1 MLSSAKVEETRH
13 SRAPGVMRLLY
24 AYLIGLA
31 ACFISFS
38 VANRPH
44 GGHWNTLFAA
54 LLGMSA
60 TVANAFGQ
68 RSMTI
73 PTVFAAA
80 VLSLVFVLAEALR
93 SRGSWLRWAGYA
105 LWLLLAVATF
115 WWFAPPNI

>member
-1 MLSSAKVEETRH
+1 MPAVPQNAFVK
-13 SRAPGVMRLLY
+13 RLIY

-44 GGHWNTLFAA
+44 GGHWNTLVAA

-60 TVANAFGQ
+60 TIANAFGQ
-68 RSMTI
+68 RSMTV

-93 SRGSWLRWAGYA
+93 SRSSWLRWAGYA
-105 LWLLLAVATF
+105 LWVLLAVATF

>member
-1 MLSSAKVEETRH
+1 M
-13 SRAPGVMRLLY
+13 MRLVY

-54 LLGMSA
+54 LLGISA

-68 RSMTI
+68 RGMTI
-73 PTVFAAA
+73 PTVLAAA
-80 VLSLVFVLAEALR
+80 VLSLVFVAAEALR
-93 SRGSWLRWAGYA
+93 SRGSWLRWTGYA
-105 LWLLLAVATF
+105 LWVLLAVATF

>member
-1 MLSSAKVEETRH
+1 MLSSSKAEETRR
-13 SRAPGVMRLLY
+13 SGAPKVMRLVY

-31 ACFISFS
+31 ACSISFS

-54 LLGMSA
+54 LLGMST

-68 RSMTI
+68 RSMTG

-80 VLSLVFVLAEALR
+80 LLSLVFVLAEAVR

-105 LWLLLAVATF
+105 LWVLLAIATF